1 MVTYKTNEKDWKL
14 FKNKLPNWQERYIEA
29 IINEYQNL
37 LNENIPASRKFWELD
52 KLMKKDKKKS
62 GVIVYN
68 LSRSNMINEILELL
82 KEKAISMDDLNDFSS
97 ELKNYIKLIQNKLC

>member
-14 FKNKLPNWQERYIEA
+14 FKNKLPNWQERYIESV
-29 IINEYQNL
+29 INEYQNL

-62 GVIVYN
+62 GVIVCD
-68 LSRSNMINEILELL
+68 LSRSNMINEIFELL
-82 KEKAISMDDLNDFSS
+82 KEKAITMDDLKDFSN
-97 ELKNYIKLIQNKLC
+97 ELKIYMKALTDH

>member
-1 MVTYKTNEKDWKL
+1 MEPYKTNEKDRTL
-14 FKNKLPNWQERYIEA
+14 FKSKLPKWQERYIET

-62 GVIVYN
+62 GVIVCD

-82 KEKAISMDDLNDFSS
+82 KEKAIAMDYLSDFSS
-97 ELKNYIKLIQNKLC
+97 ELKNYIKKLIN